1 MSEAIQVHIYFSE
14 IKIKSNH
21 VKIMYMHISRILPI
35 MSPKFS
41 KIILISLF
49 FRIYHVHHN
58 HISGT
63 QIVHVLTIKFKY
75 PCHHALCNKFL
86 QLYFQ
91 ASWTSQL
98 FCQASFT
105 QFSTMYLMSL
115 YGYMSFTISWLLY
128 LSNAKQLVNL
138 VFLIMF
144 LVQLKACLCHAPS
157 VILPEWAR

>member
-1 MSEAIQVHIYFSE
+1 MLEAIQVHIYFSK

-21 VKIMYMHISRILPI
+21 VKIMYTHISRILPI

-41 KIILISLF
+41 KIILISLCS
-49 FRIYHVHHN
+49 RIYHVH

-63 QIVHVLTIKFKY
+63 QIVHVLTITFKY

-91 ASWTSQL
+91 VSCTSQL
-98 FCQASFT
+98 LCRASFT
-105 QFSTMYLMSL
+105 QFSTMYFMSL
-115 YGYMSFTISWLLY
+115 YGYMSFTISWLFY
-128 LSNAKQLVNL
+128 LSNAKQLVNH